1 MEFSYDGRTLRIS
14 TLGRPRM
21 QTRDRSEIAE
31 VGEWRGRGGPLGY
44 RLKFHDG
51 AKFYLQ
57 FGVSNAAA
65 VVEQIRYDLR
75 TQPR

>member
-51 AKFYLQ
+51 GKFYLQ

-65 VVEQIRYDLR
+65 VVE
-75 TQPR
+75 